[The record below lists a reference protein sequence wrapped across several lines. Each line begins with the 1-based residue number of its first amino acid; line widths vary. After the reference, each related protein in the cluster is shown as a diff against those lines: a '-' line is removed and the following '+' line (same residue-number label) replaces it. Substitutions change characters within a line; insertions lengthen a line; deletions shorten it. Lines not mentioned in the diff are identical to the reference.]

1 MKPPHTI
8 VGPLYTTR
16 QLLFNL
22 KLLTG
27 WKRLVP
33 PPPLYNYKAI
43 MWYFGESSFVPDA
56 PHTGRG
62 NHCPNHDAG

>member
-1 MKPPHTI
+1 MTNNLNNTGMKPPSKMM
-8 VGPLYTTR
+8 GPLQTRR

-33 PPPLYNYKAI
+33 PPPPL
-43 MWYFGESSFVPDA
+43 V
-56 PHTGRG
+56 
-62 NHCPNHDAG
+62 

>member
-1 MKPPHTI
+1 MKPPHGMI
-8 VGPLYTTR
+8 GPLQTRR

-43 MWYFGESSFVPDA
+43 MWYFGESSFVPA
-56 PHTGRG
+56 ALLTGR
-62 NHCPNHDAG
+62 

>member
-1 MKPPHTI
+1 MKPPHTM
-8 VGPLYTTR
+8 VGPLHTTR

-33 PPPLYNYKAI
+33 PPPPLYNYKAI
-43 MWYFGESSFVPDA
+43 MWYFGESGFLPVTLA
-56 PHTGRG
+56 TGR
-62 NHCPNHDAG
+62 